1 MQQRIAVLVSCP
13 KPSKMFS
20 TKYIMPIQ
28 VGCAFKEERF
38 ENCLYDDRFEN
49 MSQKNKRYF
58 THRSVLG
65 VEKYWCIKKKFDS
78 ADYASYDYSVSG
90 FLAER
95 LAEIY
100 FNYLKS

>member
-1 MQQRIAVLVSCP
+1 M
-13 KPSKMFS
+13 
-20 TKYIMPIQ
+20 
-28 VGCAFKEERF
+28 
-38 ENCLYDDRFEN
+38 
-49 MSQKNKRYF
+49 
-58 THRSVLG
+58 H
-65 VEKYWCIKKKFDS
+65 KKKFDC